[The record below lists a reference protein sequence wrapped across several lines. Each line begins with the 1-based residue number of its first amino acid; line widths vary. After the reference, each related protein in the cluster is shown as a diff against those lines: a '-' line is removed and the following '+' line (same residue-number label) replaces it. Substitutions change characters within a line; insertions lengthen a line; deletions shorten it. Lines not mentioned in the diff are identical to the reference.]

1 MARNRGDGV
10 GGLTRALGVASLGLG
25 VAQLAAPKR
34 VARLAGVDDNPAAPA
49 IITAVGARELV
60 HATGLLRNRRP
71 RGWAMTRV
79 AGDTM
84 DLAVLGLALRGRT
97 GERRRR
103 TMVATGAVL
112 GITAADV
119 YSARRARRARSTA
132 PLHLTATLT
141 VNRTPREAYA
151 FWRDFTNL
159 PRFMAH
165 LEDVTVNGMRSTWTA
180 KAPAG
185 RTVTWDA
192 EITQDSPNR
201 LIAWRSVGEATVPN
215 SGTVTFTPAP
225 GGRGTE
231 VRVELDYTVPAGR
244 LGALV
249 AKLFGEEPEQQ
260 VRDDLRRA
268 KQVLETG
275 DVVRSEG
282 SPDGTKARRQLAQR
296 AAQPVAQPELVSR

>member
-1 MARNRGDGV
+1 MAARERSGDGV

-25 VAQLAAPKR
+25 VAQVAAPRR
-34 VARLAGVDDNPAAPA
+34 VARAAGVDDVSTAPTV
-49 IITAVGARELV
+49 IRAVGARELV

-71 RGWAMTRV
+71 RGWAYTRV
-79 AGDTM
+79 AGDAL
-84 DLAVLGLALRGRT
+84 DLAVLGLAARGRS

-103 TMVATGAVL
+103 ALLASGAVL

-119 YSARRARRARSTA
+119 YAARRARRSRQAR
-132 PLHLTATLT
+132 PLHVTATVT
-141 VNRTPREAYA
+141 VNAPPREAYA
-151 FWRDFTNL
+151 FWRDFANF
-159 PRFMAH
+159 PSFMAH
-165 LEDVTVNGMRSTWTA
+165 VGSVQVDGMRSRWTA
-180 KAPAG
+180 TAPAG
-185 RTVTWDA
+185 GTVTWEA

-201 LIAWRSVGEATVPN
+201 LVSWRSVEGSTVPN

-225 GGRGTE
+225 AGHGTE
-231 VRVELDYTVPAGR
+231 IRVELDYELPAGR

-275 DVVRSEG
+275 DVVRSDG
-282 SPDGTKARRQLAQR
+282 SPDGTKARRQ
-296 AAQPVAQPELVSR
+296 AAQHRAQPELVNQ